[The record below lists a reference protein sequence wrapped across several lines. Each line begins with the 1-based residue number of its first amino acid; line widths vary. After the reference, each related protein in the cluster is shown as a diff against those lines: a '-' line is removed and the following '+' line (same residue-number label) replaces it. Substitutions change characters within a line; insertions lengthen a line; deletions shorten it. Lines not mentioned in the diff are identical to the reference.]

1 MCVWGGEGASGG
13 GGGGANMAQII
24 PGTSNCPHEIFNFD
38 EMQLGLSDRI
48 ISRTGGQTVI

>member
-1 MCVWGGEGASGG
+1 MCVGGGGGERGR
-13 GGGGANMAQII
+13 GGGANMAQII